1 MEGRRISSVKALEIV
16 DNRGMPTIRVRV
28 RTENGFSGT
37 ADVPCGS
44 STGTYEAHELRD
56 GDERYRGRGVRKAI
70 RNIEELI
77 TPRLL
82 GMDVTR
88 QRDIDLMMIELDGT
102 KNKSKL
108 GANATLGVSAAVA
121 HAGAASCGLPLYRY
135 LNAHAYMLPVPQSC
149 MINGGL
155 HAGNDLEFQEYCV
168 MPVGAGTFAE
178 AIRLLSEINLSCKDL
193 LVEKYGKGATN
204 AGEDGGFAP
213 PMKSAREA
221 MDFLYRAVHKA
232 GFENEVVYGIDVA
245 ATHFYDKD
253 RRKYLLEGQEKDR
266 DEMIAFLKNLVK
278 EYPAIVSLEDPLFE
292 DDYEGTSIITRE
304 LEGTMIIGDDFFTT
318 NIHRV
323 RKGVMEK
330 ASNAVLWKPNMIG
343 TVTEAFETAHYA
355 MQHGFSVVVSER
367 SGATEDTT
375 LSDLTVALNAGV
387 IKVGG
392 IRGSERGSEYNR
404 FIEIED
410 DLGTSAVYAGR
421 NFNKT
426 KP

>member
-28 RTENGFSGT
+28 RTENGFFGT

-193 LVEKYGKGATN
+193 LAEKYGKGATN

-292 DDYEGTSIITRE
+292 DDYEGTSIITCE

>member
-1 MEGRRISSVKALEIV
+1 M
-16 DNRGMPTIRVRV
+16 
-28 RTENGFSGT
+28 
-37 ADVPCGS
+37 
-44 STGTYEAHELRD
+44 
-56 GDERYRGRGVRKAI
+56 RKSI
-70 RNIEELI
+70 LNIEELI

-193 LVEKYGKGATN
+193 LAEKYGKGATN